1 MYVITIYSTGFY
13 YYDLCLV
20 LHFWTCSWIATY
32 SFESSKHLNM
42 PFISHCFLWIANFPI
57 FKSTLIFL
65 PKLIELLWN
74 TDSHIRYTFVLA
86 FCCSRNNNKIFFMMY
101 DWLHKLTTTLLQQKQ
116 LSIYLLHRFIFSIS
130 VFTTSLFVPPIFLCF
145 YCFLTKHLPSKLSC
159 FSCAIELNHLRH
171 FSLCSFDWTYL
182 QVDILTYLLIFF
194 DIFPIFNIY
203 FYCIKII
210 LCLLMIQ
217 DSRFKL
223 CEYS

>member
-101 DWLHKLTTTLLQQKQ
+101 DWLHKLTTTL
-116 LSIYLLHRFIFSIS
+116 SWCSRNNSVFIFCTGLFIQLVCSPRRYLFPPFLF
-130 VFTTSLFVPPIFLCF
+130 VFTVFWQNIC
-145 YCFLTKHLPSKLSC
+145 Y
-159 FSCAIELNHLRH
+159 LN
-171 FSLCSFDWTYL
+171 
-182 QVDILTYLLIFF
+182 
-194 DIFPIFNIY
+194 
-203 FYCIKII
+203 CIASVV
-210 LCLLMIQ
+210 LW
-217 DSRFKL
+217 S
-223 CEYS
+223 